1 MGGRVA
7 EAPLRVDATS
17 EAVELVLSKLVEP
30 FNLDKDGPSPVR
42 VTRKANGFAFKW
54 RVVFQGISGDI
65 GLIQANGDLLV
76 SSGAVVVVRG
86 SSDLYPGAYTNEVQT
101 VSKSD
106 TSKLEANLCVDRN
119 SAPHV
124 RSLLAR

>member
-1 MGGRVA
+1 MPQRLLGDLFALMGGRVA

-54 RVVFQGISGDI
+54 RVVFQG
-65 GLIQANGDLLV
+65 V
-76 SSGAVVVVRG
+76 
-86 SSDLYPGAYTNEVQT
+86 
-101 VSKSD
+101 
-106 TSKLEANLCVDRN
+106 
-119 SAPHV
+119 
-124 RSLLAR
+124 

>member
-7 EAPLRVDATS
+7 EAPPLRVDATS

-54 RVVFQGISGDI
+54 RVVFQG
-65 GLIQANGDLLV
+65 V
-76 SSGAVVVVRG
+76 
-86 SSDLYPGAYTNEVQT
+86 
-101 VSKSD
+101 
-106 TSKLEANLCVDRN
+106 
-119 SAPHV
+119 
-124 RSLLAR
+124 